1 MTSLNSLVP
10 PERLLLNS
18 TADSK
23 RLLLAE
29 MVGLIPNIDADQA
42 LEVIQNRERLGSTG
56 IGHGVAIPH
65 GRMTE
70 LTTPIIAI
78 VRHLQGVDFNA
89 IDGQPVHIVVL
100 LLAPADEDQ
109 AHLELL
115 AHLARILKSEKV
127 RQAIMQ
133 ANSAETIAALFP
145 PPVKKTA

>member
-1 MTSLNSLVP
+1 MNPLNTLVP
-10 PERLLLNS
+10 PERLLLDS
-18 TADSK
+18 TASNK

-29 MVGLIPNIDADQA
+29 VVNLIPNIDADQA
-42 LEVIQNRERLGSTG
+42 LEIILARERLGSTG

-65 GRMTE
+65 GRMAE
-70 LTTPIIAI
+70 LNTPIIAV

-115 AHLARILKSEKV
+115 AHLARILKDEKV
-127 RQAIMQ
+127 RQAIM
-133 ANSAETIAALFP
+133 AADSAEEIASLFP
-145 PPVKKTA
+145 PPPGQAA